1 MINKVFRSFNVGPPA
16 PQLIKSNYN
25 FKQMNRIKV
34 LLLTIVSTIVLVIA
48 VLFAKQYIQVRA
60 LPLTGNPKSF
70 VESFNPEGQEPVSLE
85 VGGLEG
91 RVIHSPFLP
100 YVKLKTQSIINSE
113 VILTYNNGEEI
124 NKSTEGRYLNMDPF
138 WNIYWVEISRFPEKT
153 KFYGPF
159 RSN

>member
-1 MINKVFRSFNVGPPA
+1 
-16 PQLIKSNYN
+16 
-25 FKQMNRIKV
+25 MNRKKV
-34 LLLTIVSTIVLVIA
+34 LLLTIVSTIVLIIV

-91 RVIHSPFLP
+91 RVIHSPFFP
-100 YVKLKTQSIINSE
+100 YVKLKTQNIVQGQ
-113 VILTYNNGEEI
+113 VILTYNKGEEI
-124 NKSTEGRYLNMDPF
+124 NKSTEGRYLNTDTF
-138 WNIYWVEISRFPEKT
+138 WKVYWVEISRFPEKT

-159 RSN
+159 RPN